1 MKWRNHLDIADAVA
15 DALELSPHRKE
26 ILRQASV
33 EPDKHGERVLH
44 FDRRGEPYL
53 RWMRHHHPEAEVIEA
68 MAWKARYALL
78 EGREDDAVWC
88 VGKALH
94 FLQDDCVSLGPLG
107 TRHDRSELAI
117 SELRLSRET
126 VVSGVRGAKVSV
138 NFMRECLRSIRPSR
152 DPMTALDRAALFSGA
167 LAASVLRGR
176 NPERRL
182 LSEWLATR
190 RRFLLG
196 VVPASFALAIAAF
209 VSSLLANE
217 PMITLIAFPALFAP
231 FAYRRYWFLKEEMTW
246 FGL

>member
-94 FLQDDCVSLGPLG
+94 FLP
-107 TRHDRSELAI
+107 
-117 SELRLSRET
+117 
-126 VVSGVRGAKVSV
+126 
-138 NFMRECLRSIRPSR
+138 
-152 DPMTALDRAALFSGA
+152 
-167 LAASVLRGR
+167 
-176 NPERRL
+176 
-182 LSEWLATR
+182 
-190 RRFLLG
+190 
-196 VVPASFALAIAAF
+196 
-209 VSSLLANE
+209 
-217 PMITLIAFPALFAP
+217 
-231 FAYRRYWFLKEEMTW
+231 
-246 FGL
+246 

>member
-15 DALELSPHRKE
+15 DALELPPHRKE
-26 ILRQASV
+26 ILRQASI

-68 MAWKARYALL
+68 MAWKARHAFL

-94 FLQDDCVSLGPLG
+94 FLQDDCVSIGALG
-107 TRHDRSELAI
+107 TRHDSSEEAI

-126 VVSGVRGAKVSV
+126 VVSGVQGAKVSV
-138 NFMRECLRSIRPSR
+138 NFMRECLRSIRPCR
-152 DPMTALDRAALFSGA
+152 DPTTALNRAALFSGA
-167 LAASVLRGR
+167 LAASILRGR

-182 LSEWLATR
+182 LLEWLATR
-190 RRFLLG
+190 RRFLIR
-196 VVPASFALAIAAF
+196 VVPASVVLAIAAL
-209 VSSLLANE
+209 VSSLLADE
-217 PMITLIAFPALFAP
+217 PLFALFALPALFAP
-231 FAYRRYWFLKEEMTW
+231 IAYRRYWFLKEEMTW